1 MSVIISARA
10 SCKTLRW
17 DKVNTIRRVCIVQNV
32 VLYSRLIWL
41 NGFITLIR
49 TETKRYDI
57 VRFSKVATKDFGLG
71 NRLLG
76 VKYFGR
82 DQKLQV
88 NFDSGQNCT
97 SGNKIKCKRKVK
109 RCLSANRLSFPC
121 YLMVCRHL
129 NKGEVWAGSKQL
141 YIT

>member
-41 NGFITLIR
+41 NGLITLIR

-76 VKYFGR
+76 VKYFGQ
-82 DQKLQV
+82 DQKLEV
-88 NFDSGQNCT
+88 NFDPGQNCT
-97 SGNKIKCKRKVK
+97 SGNKTSVREESRGV
-109 RCLSANRLSFPC
+109 
-121 YLMVCRHL
+121 YLPI
-129 NKGEVWAGSKQL
+129 G
-141 YIT
+141 